1 VCFKVTTPARQRHG
15 AMKRV
20 YELVWAIRVPD
31 YEFLAGLDKVFDSLE
46 LAQRLVENEETRCG
60 NGLSRG
66 AQPGKVLLQVF
77 GGNAS

>member
-31 YEFLAGLDKVFDSLE
+31 YE
-46 LAQRLVENEETRCG
+46 
-60 NGLSRG
+60 NGLSRRDAAWEGYYYKFLG
-66 AQPGKVLLQVF
+66 ARPVDSIDGHCLVLQ
-77 GGNAS
+77 